1 MSQDHPLLSGDQA
14 SRWLGIEVDRVGE
27 GHAQIRMTLREEMLN
42 GFGMAHGGMIF
53 AFADTCFALACNS
66 PSGSDGTITVA
77 AGADINFISSAREGQ
92 TLVAKGTVRAQ
103 AGRSGVYDIQ
113 VTADEALVAE
123 FRGRSRTIPKPRQ
136 KPALHP
142 RADLAPS
149 LSHPSPAPDAAVP
162 PQSSS
167 TSAQHA
173 KEARL

>member
-1 MSQDHPLLSGDQA
+1 MSQDHPLLLGDHA
-14 SRWLGIEVDRVGE
+14 SRWLGIKVDRVGE

-113 VTADEALVAE
+113 VTADDALVAE

-136 KPALHP
+136 KPAL
-142 RADLAPS
+142 
-149 LSHPSPAPDAAVP
+149 SHQSPAHDAAVP
-162 PQSSS
+162 TQSSS
-167 TSAQHA
+167 PSAQHP